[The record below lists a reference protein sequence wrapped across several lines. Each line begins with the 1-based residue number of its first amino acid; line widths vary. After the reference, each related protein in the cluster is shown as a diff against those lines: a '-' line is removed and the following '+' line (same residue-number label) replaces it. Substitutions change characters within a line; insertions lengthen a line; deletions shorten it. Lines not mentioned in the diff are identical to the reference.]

1 MVNHTKILI
10 AGGNGFIGS
19 YLKSHFIQKM
29 NVVSIDFDNNST
41 NKNRINLDLTNN
53 IEIIQFAKVTDQ
65 FDVLI
70 FLVGLAHAKGKGKDL
85 SQFMQINYQ
94 TLVNLLS
101 ALEKNNKVPE
111 KIIFASTISVY
122 GEQYQLSIYDEDSEQ
137 NPFSPYAVSKLQA
150 EQYLLDNFSAKSR
163 ILRFAPVYSSK
174 FLLNINRRTNMGSRF
189 YRVGKGNSKL
199 SLCNIQNIATVIEA
213 IINDKVPEGIYNLSD
228 LKEYTY
234 DELLRWKNAN
244 WILPIPAFVVK
255 MLYYFGELIN
265 STFLKE
271 NTVKLISDNIF
282 PADKIRKYIDLPA
295 SLTDIHLND

>member
-1 MVNHTKILI
+1 MEGNILLCGSTGI
-10 AGGNGFIGS
+10 IGS
-19 YLKSHFIQKM
+19 HLKSYFHNITK
-29 NVVSIDFDNNST
+29 VVSVDYINTKLDKDIF
-41 NKNRINLDLTNN
+41 NLDLTN
-53 IEIIQFAKVTDQ
+53 IDRVDYFADKCDH
-65 FDVLI
+65 FDILI
-70 FLVGLAHAKGKGKDL
+70 FLVGLAHSKGKGKDL
-85 SQFMQINYQ
+85 PEFMQVNYQ

-101 ALEKNNKVPE
+101 ALDKNNKIPE

-122 GEQYQLSIYDEDSEQ
+122 GEQYHLNIYDEDSEQ

-163 ILRFAPVYSSK
+163 ILRFAPVYSSE

-234 DELLRWKNAN
+234 DELLRWQNAN

-255 MLYYFGELIN
+255 MLYYFGKLIN